1 VSDRVLR
8 GIGVSPG
15 IAIGP
20 AVVVS
25 WALPEVP
32 HRVVGRTQVGKEV
45 RRLRAAVRDVQRH
58 VGVLKG
64 RAEERAGE
72 EEARIFE
79 AQLLMLED
87 ADFLGAVED
96 LIRKNH
102 LTAESAFEFK
112 ALEMRDAWT
121 STGNARLKERVADLN
136 GITIRVVR
144 HLMHL
149 SSDDIGAG
157 VLQPSIIVA
166 KELAPGLTVQLD
178 RAQVVGLVSE
188 EGTRTSHAAILAHSM
203 GMPAVMGLT
212 GALDRIASGTMV
224 LLDGKLGTVVVDP
237 TPEEIA
243 DARRRDE
250 RRHEVLVELERVV
263 HLPAVTTDGVRIAL
277 RGNVD
282 LPDEIE
288 AAREH
293 GAEGVGL
300 LRTEF
305 FVTGR
310 AAMPSEEEQFAY
322 FARAGKAFAGH
333 PVVVRSFDLGG
344 DKFPAAFRAPP
355 EANPFLGW
363 RAIRVCLDQP
373 DLFRVQ
379 IRAVLRAAAD
389 SQIHF
394 MVPLVTR
401 LAEVDRTRELVVEEA
416 DRLARSGVR
425 AASSLPI
432 GVMVETPAAAVVAD
446 RLAETS
452 DFLSVGTNDLTQY
465 TLVVDRGNARLV
477 DRFTPHDPSVL
488 RLLKQV
494 ADAARAAGKPASVCG
509 EMASEALYAFLLIGL
524 GYESLSVAPPAL
536 PEIRSVVRQCN
547 RRHAESAAAAAL
559 AARTDTEVL
568 DVLHA
573 AVAEFL
579 DPALV
584 DQDARLPAGR
594 RSASL
599 DP

>member
-1 VSDRVLR
+1 MSDRVLR

-20 AVVVS
+20 AVVVT

-58 VGVLKG
+58 IGELKV
-64 RAEERAGE
+64 RAEERAGAD
-72 EEARIFE
+72 EARIFE
-79 AQLLMLED
+79 AQRLMLED
-87 ADFLGAVED
+87 TDFLAAVED
-96 LIRKNH
+96 LIKKNH
-102 LTAESAFEFK
+102 LTAERAFEFK
-112 ALEMRDAWT
+112 ALEVRDAWT

-136 GITIRVVR
+136 GITVRVVR

-149 SSDDIGAG
+149 SSDDLGQG
-157 VLQPSIIVA
+157 VSQPSILVA

-178 RAQVVGLVSE
+178 RAQVVGLLSE

-203 GMPAVMGLT
+203 GLPAVMGLT
-212 GALDRIASGTMV
+212 GALARIASGTML
-224 LLDGKLGTVVVDP
+224 LLDGKLGTVVVNP

-243 DARRRDE
+243 EARRRDE

-263 HLPAVTTDGVRIAL
+263 HLPAVTTDGLRITL

-310 AAMPSEEEQFAY
+310 AAMPSEDEQVGY
-322 FARAGKAFAGH
+322 FTRVGKAFAGH

-344 DKFPAAFRAPP
+344 DKFPTAFQVPP
-355 EANPFLGW
+355 EPNPFLGW

-373 DLFRVQ
+373 ELFRVQ

-389 SQIHF
+389 AQLHL

-401 LAEVDRTRELVVEEA
+401 LSEVDRTRELVAEEA
-416 DRLARSGVR
+416 TRLARAGVR
-425 AASSLPI
+425 AADSLPI
-432 GVMVETPAAAVVAD
+432 GVMVETPAAAVLAD
-446 RLAETS
+446 RLAEVS

-488 RLLKQV
+488 RLLKQI

-536 PEIRSVVRQCN
+536 PEIRSVVRQCS
-547 RRHAESAAAAAL
+547 RRQAATAAAAAL
-559 AARTDTEVL
+559 AARTDREVL
-568 DVLHA
+568 AVLRA
-573 AVAEFL
+573 AAAEFL
-579 DPALV
+579 DPSLF
-584 DQDARLPAGR
+584 DPDARLPVGR
-594 RSASL
+594 RTASL

>member
-1 VSDRVLR
+1 VSDRRLQ

-20 AVVVS
+20 AVVVT

-32 HRVVGRTQVGKEV
+32 HRVVGRSQVGKEV
-45 RRLRAAVRDVQRH
+45 RRMRAAVRDVQRH
-58 VGVLKG
+58 VEELRL
-64 RAEERAGE
+64 RAEERAGV

-79 AQLLMLED
+79 AQRLMLED
-87 ADFLGAVED
+87 VDFLNAVED

-102 LTAESAFEFK
+102 LIAEKAFEFK
-112 ALEMRDAWT
+112 AMEMRDAWA

-149 SSDDIGAG
+149 SEDEIGTG
-157 VLQPSIIVA
+157 VSQPSILVA

-178 RAQVVGLVSE
+178 RTQVVGLVSE
-188 EGTRTSHAAILAHSM
+188 EGTKTSHAAILAHSM
-203 GMPAVMGLT
+203 GLPAVMGLT
-212 GALDRIASGTMV
+212 GALAEITSGTTL

-243 DARRRDE
+243 EARRRDE

-263 HLPAVTTDGVRIAL
+263 HLPAVTTDGVRVAL

-282 LPDEIE
+282 LPDEIV

-310 AAMPSEEEQFAY
+310 ATLPSEEEQVGY
-322 FARAGKAFAGH
+322 FTRAGKAFAGH

-355 EANPFLGW
+355 EPNPFLGW

-379 IRAVLRAAAD
+379 LRAVLRAAAD
-389 SQIHF
+389 AQIHL
-394 MVPLVTR
+394 MIPLVTR
-401 LAEVDRTRELVVEEA
+401 LAEVDRTRELVAEEA
-416 DRLARSGVR
+416 ERLAKAGVR
-425 AASSLPI
+425 AAPSVPI
-432 GVMVETPAAAVVAD
+432 GVMVETPAAAVLAD
-446 RLAETS
+446 RLAEVS

-477 DRFTPHDPSVL
+477 DRFTPHDPSVV

-509 EMASEALYAFLLIGL
+509 EMASEALYAYLLIGL
-524 GYESLSVAPPAL
+524 GYRTLSIAPPAL
-536 PEIRSVVRQCN
+536 PAIRSVVRQISVQQ
-547 RRHAESAAAAAL
+547 AEAAAAAAL

-568 DVLHA
+568 DVLRA
-573 AVAEFL
+573 AAARSL
-579 DPALV
+579 DPSLL
-584 DQDARLPAGR
+584 DPDARLPVGR
-594 RSASL
+594 RSATLNS
-599 DP
+599 